1 MSYTALSLVFAV
13 WMSLNRKTWFGVD
26 ALGTYMY
33 VLVGG
38 IYYGV
43 HVPMCFLSI
52 FLFMSNSC
60 FLTLFYLVDL
70 CLVLQY
76 IRLLSSRVCR
86 CSHPGDPYAW
96 WYYLF
101 HTSMTAHPAYVMRRC
116 RGDMRI
122 VRSHPQGTSAP
133 GCECTEHVPA
143 VDLSASSQHVVVSDR
158 QEVRF
163 VDPVCPI
170 RWLVVAGS
178 SPLLL
183 LRA

>member
-1 MSYTALSLVFAV
+1 MVVLPFSYKHDCASSLCNAEMPWKHAYRTV
-13 WMSLNRKTWFGVD
+13 
-26 ALGTYMY
+26 
-33 VLVGG
+33 
-38 IYYGV
+38 
-43 HVPMCFLSI
+43 
-52 FLFMSNSC
+52 
-60 FLTLFYLVDL
+60 
-70 CLVLQY
+70 
-76 IRLLSSRVCR
+76 
-86 CSHPGDPYAW
+86 
-96 WYYLF
+96 
-101 HTSMTAHPAYVMRRC
+101 TST
-116 RGDMRI
+116 
-122 VRSHPQGTSAP
+122 GTSAP